1 MYNSVRMKEPLAQFR
16 TEEELKEARNPRIN
30 AMKMRGYAGCILPFI
45 CMVCAGVFVFAVIK
59 MGPPKPLLAPGEKV
73 VTKEAEEKEAEVATK
88 RTATERRTLANLVDR
103 TEDGNLSSLVGM
115 ESFEV
120 GDEVQP
126 VTDCVGFADETDLS
140 AFRSMLR
147 HGDAAKARAYFEQ
160 LSIQRKSIKL
170 PALLHMTVAA
180 SAWNGSQQVIVGT
193 EQWWVANEW
202 LELAAD
208 EEATAGEKPSSVE
221 RKNRKISEL
230 SETNRNAAAAAAKEM
245 EKMESM
251 DIPAAEEAKE

>member
-1 MYNSVRMKEPLAQFR
+1 MKEPLAQFR
-16 TEEELKEARNPRIN
+16 TEEELKAAQNPRIN
-30 AMKMRGYAGCILPFI
+30 AIKMRGYVGCIVPFI
-45 CMVCAGVFVFAVIK
+45 CMICAAGFVFAVIK
-59 MGPPKPLLAPGEKV
+59 MEPPKPVLAPGQKV
-73 VTKEAEEKEAEVATK
+73 VSKAADEKEAEAATK
-88 RTATERRTLANLVDR
+88 KSATERRTLANLVDR
-103 TEDGNLSSLVGM
+103 TEGAGVSTMPDMVN
-115 ESFEV
+115 FEV

-126 VTDCVGFADETDLS
+126 VTDCMGFADETDLN
-140 AFRSMLR
+140 AFRAMLR

-160 LSIQRKSIKL
+160 LSIQHKSIKL

-208 EEATAGEKPSSVE
+208 EESSAGTDSSSVD
-221 RKNRKISEL
+221 RKNKKLSEI
-230 SETNRNAAAAAAKEM
+230 SETNRNAAEATAKEM

-251 DIPAAEEAKE
+251 DVPAAEIETE